1 MLKPAG
7 VRKVKQL
14 AAPPATD
21 ALGLGSLGAALQR
34 KFSKAHGADDS
45 DTFMSLLRQV
55 PFHHRIRV
63 PNPHRSLAVAIVR
76 DGQTRLVCKW
86 TRDVHCILTGECE
99 ESKRHRR
106 RKHGHL
112 DMNVRILN
120 L

>member
-14 AAPPATD
+14 APPPATD

-55 PFHHRIRV
+55 PFHHRIR
-63 PNPHRSLAVAIVR
+63 NPRRSLAVAIVR
-76 DGQTRLVCKW
+76 DGQTRLVCQEKMG
-86 TRDVHCILTGECE
+86 TRVKTCIAF
-99 ESKRHRR
+99 
-106 RKHGHL
+106 
-112 DMNVRILN
+112 
-120 L
+120 